1 MKPRRMVRTLILVL
15 VVTPLAFFV
24 LGQFGL
30 LKGTPPTDLGVRD
43 GRLKV
48 PSTTPNS
55 VSSQARL
62 WAGHPRA
69 EQAHI
74 EPLALLQGDGPATLA
89 ALAQLIQVSPG
100 ATVVTAAPDYL
111 YAQFTTP
118 LMKYSDDV
126 EFWWDRDL
134 GVVQVRSASR
144 LGKSDLGANRQR
156 VEVLRQRLAL
166 MQTAEPATLPAAPL
180 ASPSTGPAA
189 AVPSAA
195 STAASSPT

>member
-43 GRLKV
+43 GRLKA
-48 PSTTPNS
+48 PSNTPNS

-74 EPLALLQGDGPATLA
+74 EPLALRDGDGPATLA
-89 ALAQLIQVSPG
+89 LLARLVQAAPG
-100 ATVVTAAPDYL
+100 AVLVDSRPDYL
-111 YAQFTTP
+111 YAQFSTP
-118 LMKYSDDV
+118 LMKYTDDV
-126 EFWWDRDL
+126 EFWWDSAQDVL
-134 GVVQVRSASR
+134 QVRSASR
-144 LGKSDLGANRQR
+144 LGRSDLGANRQR
-156 VEVLRQRLAL
+156 VEVLRQRLLSAP
-166 MQTAEPATLPAAPL
+166 TARP
-180 ASPSTGPAA
+180 
-189 AVPSAA
+189 
-195 STAASSPT
+195 